1 MEPDIEKLLE
11 KYYDGETS
19 LEEERALK
27 QFFQSGQVPE
37 HLQSHAAQ
45 FGYFANARKE
55 QPSLNFNH
63 ELAMR
68 LDPRA
73 ARADRPAVAQGAQGT
88 QGLNPGLGGGR
99 WMLRVAAGLA
109 LLIVGFGA
117 GWLVQSRSENGALL
131 AALEEKE
138 AGQVAEMKKVLAF
151 EQMNSTS
158 ASERIQAVNHSYTI
172 PDADRDITQLL
183 INTLNFDPNVNVR
196 LAACQALTHFADEAE
211 VKEALIQSLAIQT
224 DPNIQI
230 SLIEALVAIKE
241 KRALD
246 QFQQLARDQEVLDV
260 VRLKA
265 TEGMNR
271 LTTDV

>member
-1 MEPDIEKLLE
+1 MALDIEKLLE

-27 QFFQSGQVPE
+27 QFFQGEEVPE
-37 HLQSHAAQ
+37 HLRSHSAQ
-45 FGYFANARKE
+45 FGYFAQARKE

-63 ELAMR
+63 ELALM
-68 LDPRA
+68 LDPPR
-73 ARADRPAVAQGAQGT
+73 QG
-88 QGLNPGLGGGR
+88 PVRRLGM
-99 WMLRVAAGLA
+99 WLLRIAAGLA
-109 LLIVGFGA
+109 LLIIGFGA
-117 GWLVQSRSENGALL
+117 GWLFQSKSENGAGLTGT
-131 AALEEKE
+131 ETGE
-138 AGQVAEMKKVLAF
+138 VAEMKKVLAF

-158 ASERIQAVNHSYTI
+158 ASERIQAVNHSYEI

-196 LAACQALTHFADEAE
+196 LAACQALTHFAGEVE
-211 VKEALIQSLAIQT
+211 VKEAMIQSLAIQT

-241 KRALD
+241 KRAVD
-246 QFQQLARDQEVLDV
+246 QFQQLARNQEVLDV

-271 LTTDV
+271 LQPGV

>member
-1 MEPDIEKLLE
+1 MALDIEKLLE

-27 QFFQSGQVPE
+27 QFFQGGQVPE

-55 QPSLNFNH
+55 QPSLSFNH
-63 ELAMR
+63 ELALM
-68 LDPRA
+68 LDPPR
-73 ARADRPAVAQGAQGT
+73 QG
-88 QGLNPGLGGGR
+88 PVRRLGI
-99 WMLRVAAGLA
+99 WLLRIAAGLA
-109 LLIVGFGA
+109 LLIIGFGA
-117 GWLVQSRSENGALL
+117 GWLFQSKSEKGAAL
-131 AALEEKE
+131 AALSGEKTGE
-138 AGQVAEMKKVLAF
+138 IAEMKKVLAF
-151 EQMNSTS
+151 EQMNNTS
-158 ASERIQAVNHSYTI
+158 ASERIQAVNHSYEI

-196 LAACQALTHFADEAE
+196 LAACQALAHFAGEAE

-241 KRALD
+241 KRAVD
-246 QFQQLARDQEVLDV
+246 QFQQLARNQEVLDV

-265 TEGMNR
+265 TEGLNR
-271 LTTDV
+271 LNADV

>member
-1 MEPDIEKLLE
+1 MAPDIEKLLE

-27 QFFQSGQVPE
+27 QFFQSGDLPE

-45 FGYFANARKE
+45 FGYFAQARKE

-63 ELAMR
+63 ELTLM
-68 LDPRA
+68 LDPPKQGPVRA
-73 ARADRPAVAQGAQGT
+73 
-88 QGLNPGLGGGR
+88 LGS
-99 WMLRVAAGLA
+99 WLLRVAAGLA
-109 LLIVGFGA
+109 LLIIGFGA
-117 GWLVQSRSENGALL
+117 GWLFQSKYENGDSL
-131 AALEEKE
+131 AALSGEKNGE
-138 AGQVAEMKKVLAF
+138 IAEMKKVLAF

-158 ASERIQAVNHSYTI
+158 ASERIQAVNHSYEIT
-172 PDADRDITQLL
+172 DADRDITQLL

-196 LAACQALTHFADEAE
+196 LAACQALTHFAGEAE

-241 KRALD
+241 KRAVD
-246 QFQQLARDQEVLDV
+246 QFQQLARNQEVLDV

-271 LTTDV
+271 LQPGV

>member
-1 MEPDIEKLLE
+1 MALDIEKLLE

-27 QFFQSGQVPE
+27 QFFQSSEVPE

-55 QPSLNFNH
+55 QPSLTFNH
-63 ELAMR
+63 ELALM
-68 LDPRA
+68 LDP
-73 ARADRPAVAQGAQGT
+73 PASR
-88 QGLNPGLGGGR
+88 GLPPRL
-99 WMLRVAAGLA
+99 WWLRIAAGLT

-117 GWLVQSRSENGALL
+117 GWLFQSKSENGTVL
-131 AALEEKE
+131 AALEGKE
-138 AGQVAEMKKVLAF
+138 TGQVAEMKKVLAF
-151 EQMNSTS
+151 EQMNNTS
-158 ASERIQAVNHSYTI
+158 ASERIQAVNHSYNI
-172 PDADRDITQLL
+172 PDVDRDITQLL

-196 LAACQALTHFADEAE
+196 LAACQALTHFANEAE

-241 KRALD
+241 KRAVD

-271 LTTDV
+271 LNADV

>member
-1 MEPDIEKLLE
+1 MAQDIEKLLE
-11 KYYDGETS
+11 KYYDGDTS

-27 QFFQSGQVPE
+27 QFFQHGDVPE

-55 QPSLNFNH
+55 QPSLTFNH
-63 ELAMR
+63 DLALMLEPPKHGPVRR
-68 LDPRA
+68 L
-73 ARADRPAVAQGAQGT
+73 GT
-88 QGLNPGLGGGR
+88 WL
-99 WMLRVAAGLA
+99 LRIAAGLA
-109 LLIVGFGA
+109 LLIIGFGA
-117 GWLVQSRSENGALL
+117 GWMLQSQSGDGAVL
-131 AALEEKE
+131 AALEGKE
-138 AGQVAEMKKVLAF
+138 AGQVAQMKKVLAF
-151 EQMNSTS
+151 EQMNNTS
-158 ASERIQAVNHSYTI
+158 ASERIQAVNHSYEI

-196 LAACQALTHFADEAE
+196 LAACQALTHFAGEAE

-241 KRALD
+241 KRAVE
-246 QFQQLARDQEVLDV
+246 QFQQLTRNQEVLDV

-265 TEGMNR
+265 AEGMNR
-271 LTTDV
+271 LKADV

>member
-1 MEPDIEKLLE
+1 MVPDIEKLLE

-27 QFFQSGQVPE
+27 QFFQSGEVPG
-37 HLQSHAAQ
+37 HLLSHAAQ
-45 FGYFANARKE
+45 FGYFMNARKE
-55 QPSLNFNH
+55 QPSLTFNH
-63 ELAMR
+63 ELALM
-68 LDPRA
+68 LDP
-73 ARADRPAVAQGAQGT
+73 PKQGPVRKLGT
-88 QGLNPGLGGGR
+88 WL
-99 WMLRVAAGLA
+99 LRVAAGLA
-109 LLIVGFGA
+109 LLIIGFGA
-117 GWLVQSRSENGALL
+117 GWVFQSGSGPAMTALGG
-131 AALEEKE
+131 KE
-138 AGQVAEMKKVLAF
+138 AGEVSEMKKVLAF
-151 EQMNSTS
+151 EQMNNTS
-158 ASERIQAVNHSYTI
+158 ASERIQAVNHSYEI

-196 LAACQALTHFADEAE
+196 LAACQALTHFAAETE
-211 VKEALIQSLAIQT
+211 VKEALIRSLAIQT

-241 KRALD
+241 KRAVE

-271 LTTDV
+271 LQPGV

>member
-1 MEPDIEKLLE
+1 MAPDIERLLE
-11 KYYDGETS
+11 KYYNGETS

-27 QFFQSGQVPE
+27 QFFQSGEVPE

-45 FGYFANARKE
+45 FGYFTLARKE

-63 ELAMR
+63 ELALM
-68 LDPRA
+68 LDPPRQA
-73 ARADRPAVAQGAQGT
+73 PVRRLGT
-88 QGLNPGLGGGR
+88 WL
-99 WMLRVAAGLA
+99 LRIAAGLA
-109 LLIVGFGA
+109 LLIIGFGA
-117 GWLVQSRSENGALL
+117 GWLFQSQSERGTALAGL
-131 AALEEKE
+131 DGKE
-138 AGQVAEMKKVLAF
+138 AREVAEMKKVLAF
-151 EQMNSTS
+151 EQMNNTS
-158 ASERIQAVNHSYTI
+158 ASERIQAVNHSYEL

-196 LAACQALTHFADEAE
+196 LAACQALTHFASETE

-241 KRALD
+241 KRAVN
-246 QFQQLARDQEVLDV
+246 QFQQLARNQEVLDV

-271 LTTDV
+271 LQPGV

>member
-1 MEPDIEKLLE
+1 MALDIKKLLE

-27 QFFQSGQVPE
+27 QFFQGGQVPE

-55 QPSLNFNH
+55 QPSLSFNH
-63 ELAMR
+63 ELALM
-68 LDPRA
+68 LDPPR
-73 ARADRPAVAQGAQGT
+73 QGPVRRLGT
-88 QGLNPGLGGGR
+88 WL
-99 WMLRVAAGLA
+99 LRIAAGLA
-109 LLIVGFGA
+109 LLIIGFGA
-117 GWLVQSRSENGALL
+117 GWLFQSKSEKGAAL
-131 AALEEKE
+131 AALSGEKTGE
-138 AGQVAEMKKVLAF
+138 IAEMKKVLAF
-151 EQMNSTS
+151 EQMNNTS
-158 ASERIQAVNHSYTI
+158 ASERIQAVNHSYEI

-196 LAACQALTHFADEAE
+196 LAACQALAHFAGEAE

-241 KRALD
+241 KRAVD
-246 QFQQLARDQEVLDV
+246 QFQQLARNQEVLDV

-265 TEGMNR
+265 TEGLNR
-271 LTTDV
+271 LNADV

>member
-1 MEPDIEKLLE
+1 MALDIEKLLE

-27 QFFQSGQVPE
+27 QFFQGGQVPE
-37 HLQSHAAQ
+37 HLQSHAEQ

-55 QPSLNFNH
+55 QPSLSFNH
-63 ELAMR
+63 ELALM
-68 LDPRA
+68 LDPPR
-73 ARADRPAVAQGAQGT
+73 QGPVRRLGT
-88 QGLNPGLGGGR
+88 WL
-99 WMLRVAAGLA
+99 LRIAAGLA
-109 LLIVGFGA
+109 LLIIGFGA
-117 GWLVQSRSENGALL
+117 GWLFQSKSEKGAAL
-131 AALEEKE
+131 AALSGEKTGE
-138 AGQVAEMKKVLAF
+138 IAEMKKVLAF
-151 EQMNSTS
+151 EQMNNTS
-158 ASERIQAVNHSYTI
+158 ASERIQAVNHSYEI

-196 LAACQALTHFADEAE
+196 LAACQALAHFAGEAE

-241 KRALD
+241 KRAVD
-246 QFQQLARDQEVLDV
+246 QFQQLARNQEVLDV

-265 TEGMNR
+265 TEGLNR
-271 LTTDV
+271 LNADV

>member
-1 MEPDIEKLLE
+1 MAPDIEKLLE

-27 QFFQSGQVPE
+27 QFFQHGEVPE

-55 QPSLNFNH
+55 QPSLTFNH
-63 ELAMR
+63 ELALM
-68 LDPRA
+68 LDPPKRGPVS
-73 ARADRPAVAQGAQGT
+73 RLGT
-88 QGLNPGLGGGR
+88 WL
-99 WMLRVAAGLA
+99 LRIAAGLA
-109 LLIVGFGA
+109 LLLVGFGA
-117 GWLVQSRSENGALL
+117 GWLYQSKSENRAVS
-131 AALEEKE
+131 AAFEGKE
-138 AGQVAEMKKVLAF
+138 AGQVEEMKKVLAF
-151 EQMNSTS
+151 EQMDNTS
-158 ASERIQAVNHSYTI
+158 ASERIQAVNHSYEI
-172 PDADRDITQLL
+172 SDADRDITQLL

-196 LAACQALTHFADEAE
+196 LAACQALTHFADETE

-230 SLIEALVAIKE
+230 SLIETLVAIKE
-241 KRALD
+241 KRAVD
-246 QFQQLARDQEVLDV
+246 QFQQIARNQEVLDV

-271 LTTDV
+271 LNADV

>member
-27 QFFQSGQVPE
+27 QFFQGGQVPE

-45 FGYFANARKE
+45 FGYFAGARKE

-63 ELAMR
+63 ELALM
-68 LDPRA
+68 LDPPV
-73 ARADRPAVAQGAQGT
+73 AR
-88 QGLNPGLGGGR
+88 GLNPGLGT
-99 WMLRVAAGLA
+99 WLLRIAAGFA
-109 LLIVGFGA
+109 LLIIGFGA
-117 GWLVQSRSENGALL
+117 GWLFQSKAEKGAAL
-131 AALEEKE
+131 AALSGEKTGE
-138 AGQVAEMKKVLAF
+138 VAEMKKVLAF

-158 ASERIQAVNHSYTI
+158 ASERIQAVNHSYEI

-196 LAACQALTHFADEAE
+196 LAACQALTHFAGEAE

-241 KRALD
+241 KRAVD
-246 QFQQLARDQEVLDV
+246 QFQQLARNQEVLDI

-271 LTTDV
+271 LQPGV

>member
-1 MEPDIEKLLE
+1 MALDIEKLLE

-27 QFFQSGQVPE
+27 QFFQSGDVPE

-45 FGYFANARKE
+45 FGYFASARKE

-63 ELAMR
+63 ELALM
-68 LDPRA
+68 LDP
-73 ARADRPAVAQGAQGT
+73 PKQGPVRRLGT
-88 QGLNPGLGGGR
+88 WL
-99 WMLRVAAGLA
+99 LRIAAGLA
-109 LLIVGFGA
+109 LLIIGFGA
-117 GWLVQSRSENGALL
+117 GWVLQSKSENGTAM
-131 AALEEKE
+131 ADMEGTE

-158 ASERIQAVNHSYTI
+158 ASERIQAVNHSYDI

-196 LAACQALTHFADEAE
+196 LAACQALTHFATETE

-241 KRALD
+241 KRAVD

-265 TEGMNR
+265 AEGVNR
-271 LTTDV
+271 LSADV